1 VPDPQP
7 FERALQVLAGTPA
20 VLTTLLTIAVENRAS
35 DCRVSAD
42 AWSPYQTLAHL
53 LVVERDINPPR
64 LRRLAEADGLTI
76 ERTGE
81 SVAPGTDIE
90 SLLRE
95 WALERANNLAWL
107 RTLTPDVLAHAS
119 IHPRHGRITLDQYV
133 VEWAYHDLDHLGQ
146 LVGALSADLYPHIG
160 SWQTLYGPPG

>member
-1 VPDPQP
+1 M
-7 FERALQVLAGTPA
+7 
-20 VLTTLLTIAVENRAS
+20 LTTLLTIAVENRAS

-53 LVVERDINPPR
+53 LVVERDINLPR

-76 ERTGE
+76 DPTGE